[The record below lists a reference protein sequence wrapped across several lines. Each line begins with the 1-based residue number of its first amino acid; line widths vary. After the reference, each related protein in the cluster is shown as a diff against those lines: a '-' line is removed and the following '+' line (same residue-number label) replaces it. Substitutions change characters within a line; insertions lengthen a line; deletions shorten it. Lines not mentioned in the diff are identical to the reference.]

1 MAKDSKRG
9 SEGSK
14 KKSFCSMIKQNKNQ
28 NVLYRLNREIKITL
42 GNFDHKGLYEK
53 INKEFNKKNIVYRFP
68 EETKIEVPIYSDNN
82 KNVFFIYDEKIHG
95 LLIYLVS
102 LIKIACK
109 EHDLDFDKNKYFL
122 SSSLIEGV
130 DTSYWY
136 DTGGMSKPALFGIMS
151 LDTELK
157 EIEISGVLKKIS
169 PGDIIISE
177 AGNKIK
183 YSSQIKGILFNIAPL
198 SMIEKQYPHTWI
210 PIL

>member
-1 MAKDSKRG
+1 
-9 SEGSK
+9 
-14 KKSFCSMIKQNKNQ
+14 MIKQNKNQ
-28 NVLYRLNREIKITL
+28 NVLYRPNREIKITL
-42 GNFDHKGLYEK
+42 GNFNHKELYEK
-53 INKEFNKKNIVYRFP
+53 INKEFNKKNIVYKFP
-68 EETKIEVPIYSDNN
+68 EETKIEVPIYSENN

-102 LIKIACK
+102 LIKITCK

-157 EIEISGVLKKIS
+157 EIEISGVLKKIY

>member
-1 MAKDSKRG
+1 
-9 SEGSK
+9 
-14 KKSFCSMIKQNKNQ
+14 MIKQNKNQ

-42 GNFDHKGLYEK
+42 GHFDSEGLYDK
-53 INKEFNKKNIVYRFP
+53 INKEFNKKNIMYNFP
-68 EETKIEVPIYSDNN
+68 TETRIEIPIYSENN
-82 KNVFFIYDEKIHG
+82 KNVFFIYDEKIHS
-95 LLIYLVS
+95 LFKYIVS

-109 EHDLDFDKNKYFL
+109 DYDLNFDKNKYFL
-122 SSSLIEGV
+122 SSSLIKEI
-130 DTSYWY
+130 DPLFWY

-151 LDTELK
+151 LDKEIK
-157 EIEISGVLKKIS
+157 EIEISGVLKKIL

-183 YSSQIKGILFNIAPL
+183 YFSQINGILFNIAPL